1 MLSPSRDSHYKR
13 PNSKSLRYFLMLS
26 IILCDII
33 SKSTLKSEKYSDL
46 KINAERKAS
55 FLNVKYQVVVCVK
68 LFPLSLSHLST
79 VYARPKLCLLNHLPS
94 PSRISPQFMDI

>member
-13 PNSKSLRYFLMLS
+13 TNSESLRYFLMLS

-33 SKSTLKSEKYSDL
+33 SKSTLKLEKYSDL

-55 FLNVKYQVVVCVK
+55 FLNVKYQVLVCVI
-68 LFPLSLSHLST
+68 LNSFPF
-79 VYARPKLCLLNHLPS
+79 P
-94 PSRISPQFMDI
+94 